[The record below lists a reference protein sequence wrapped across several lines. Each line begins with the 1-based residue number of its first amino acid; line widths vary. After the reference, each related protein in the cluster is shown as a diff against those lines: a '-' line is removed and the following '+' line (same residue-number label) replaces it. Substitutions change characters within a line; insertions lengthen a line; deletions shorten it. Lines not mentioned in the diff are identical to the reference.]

1 VLGIATPAPADEP
14 EDLHP
19 LLSNVF
25 SMDVGVFF
33 SDRDLDLRVNGS
45 VGIENEEFDFDEVA
59 GRRDD
64 EDIFA
69 VEMAWRFSENWSA
82 RAQYF
87 DSSQSTRTT
96 LTQDVTWGDDSFT
109 EGSNVGTGSSIEVTR
124 LFVGRHLD
132 SEAHHDYGLGFGIHW
147 LDIGVFIDGTAIV
160 NGEPVTGRR
169 AVNAEGPL
177 PNLGVWYRRSMSP
190 RWAFRSRLDLF
201 SASVGE
207 YDGLLVNAS
216 AGFNYQA
223 FEHFGIGLAY
233 NFFEFDV
240 GVDNSGWRGD
250 VETNFHGLYLSVSAL
265 CCSSR

>member
-1 VLGIATPAPADEP
+1 
-14 EDLHP
+14 
-19 LLSNVF
+19 
-25 SMDVGVFF
+25 M
-33 SDRDLDLRVNGS
+33 
-45 VGIENEEFDFDEVA
+45 
-59 GRRDD
+59 
-64 EDIFA
+64 
-69 VEMAWRFSENWSA
+69 
-82 RAQYF
+82 
-87 DSSQSTRTT
+87 
-96 LTQDVTWGDDSFT
+96 
-109 EGSNVGTGSSIEVTR
+109 
-124 LFVGRHLD
+124 
-132 SEAHHDYGLGFGIHW
+132 
-147 LDIGVFIDGTAIV
+147 FIDGTAIV